1 MRFICYCG
9 GSLLFHSI
17 IYITPSFFVYFH
29 DDDGDDVDDDDDD
42 DDDDHYINYSLFTD
56 YV

>member
-1 MRFICYCG
+1 MLCG

-17 IYITPSFFVYFH
+17 IYITPSFFVYFL
-29 DDDGDDVDDDDDD
+29 DDDGGDVDDDDHD
-42 DDDDHYINYSLFTD
+42 DDDDHYISYSLFTD

>member
-1 MRFICYCG
+1 MRFLCYCG
-9 GSLLFHSI
+9 GSLLFHNI

-29 DDDGDDVDDDDDD
+29 DDDGDDVVDDDDD

>member
-1 MRFICYCG
+1 M
-9 GSLLFHSI
+9 LLPI
-17 IYITPSFFVYFH
+17 LTPSFSVYFH
-29 DDDGDDVDDDDDD
+29 DDDGDDVDEDDDDDDD